1 MKKLIIFLFVAVIA
15 LTAKSQTVTFPA
27 NGMPLYGGVSM
38 IDWIQVDTFPI
49 AQMDSI
55 RYIRINGINYINK
68 NYKSTTWD
76 AVSLRLFA
84 DNTDQTARLVHLL
97 TNRTFIKHYIIRQQ
111 FTGNLRIDGS
121 VTIPADVT
129 LEIDGVIITGNG
141 SITGATSGSMVL
153 AQPDVQVFATTLSP
167 TKIKTSYGY
176 FPSKWFG
183 TVNDGATDNYTM
195 FLKAQAATY
204 SKFQPVF
211 VPWGDH
217 RINSVFTQTVGF
229 VGEPGSKIKY
239 NRASSATTLIMWTMN
254 ADSLLLRGIHIDG
267 SNKVQ
272 EGIRIASGKIDVE
285 INNVEIDS
293 IYQVGAD
300 NSTVEGIYFTNSN
313 DRLAIRWCNIHDI
326 DAPNTGI
333 ARGIRGAG
341 STGGLDMVFEY
352 NTFDKIVSTY
362 VSNTD
367 ADQLCLQDYTNT
379 LNAIIRFNKF
389 KNIGKRGAKMTG
401 NGISFYRNEGFS
413 TLYLS
418 SKRSFSFFS
427 VYGSNISATYNK
439 CTGGVYEN
447 GIDIGA
453 PGSYNY
459 NTVSHNEL
467 YFTETSLGTNDGI
480 RMFGTENWHNE
491 ISFNTIT
498 HARKGI
504 WLDCSSRYTVM
515 IGNQIDSTTD
525 NAYSTQCTSNSY
537 PNVWH
542 FGLKMIGNGAKE
554 STSSIAYYLYR
565 VNGGVVIGN
574 TCDSISALMYG
585 AALDSCLGVDIHG
598 NTNNT
603 GGSSPNR
610 GVLANRPALTN
621 AAACENL
628 EFYATDRDSAYRWS
642 GANGWVNISGINY
655 KAVTNTKLA
664 DMAAKTYKGRTTNS
678 TGVPEDVS
686 IANMRADLGLAD
698 GIYTPTIS
706 DKVNV
711 GTTIVDSVGYSRN
724 GNSVT
729 VWGSMVCN
737 VSNAGTAD
745 CSFQMTLPI
754 TSNFPGNSTYNKYG
768 IGWCMEIV
776 ASGTYNGSVIAV
788 GGTQKVMVVWNSGTG
803 VSVGVN
809 RFHFSYTIY

>member
-15 LTAKSQTVTFPA
+15 LTANSQTVTFPA
-27 NGMPLYGGVSM
+27 DGIPLYGGVSM
-38 IDWIQVDTFPI
+38 SDWIQVDTFPI

-195 FLKAQAATY
+195 FLKAQSATY
-204 SKFQPVF
+204 SKFQPVL

-217 RINSVFTQTVGF
+217 RINSVFTQSVSF
-229 VGEPGSKIKY
+229 VGESGSKIKY
-239 NRASSATTLIMWTMN
+239 NRSSSTTTLIMWTVN
-254 ADSLLLRGIHIDG
+254 ADSLSLRGIHFDG

-272 EGIRIASGKIDVE
+272 EGIRIASGKVDIE
-285 INNVEIDS
+285 ISHVEIDS

-300 NSTVEGIYFTNSN
+300 NSTVEGIYFTNGN
-313 DRLAIRWCNIHDI
+313 DRLAIKNCYIHDI

-341 STGGLDMVFEY
+341 STAGVNMLFEN
-352 NTFDKIVSTY
+352 NTFEKIVSTY
-362 VSNTD
+362 VSSTD
-367 ADQLCLQDYTNT
+367 ADMICLQDYTNE
-379 LNAIIRFNKF
+379 LAAIIRFNHF
-389 KNIGKRGAKMTG
+389 NGIGKRAAKLSANNIT
-401 NGISFYRNEGFS
+401 FYRNDGYS
-413 TLYLS
+413 LLYQS

-427 VYGSNISATYNK
+427 IYGNRVSATFNK

-447 GIDIGA
+447 AVDIGSA
-453 PGSYNY
+453 GSWSY
-459 NTVSHNEL
+459 NTVSYNEL
-467 YFTETSLGTNDGI
+467 YLTETSLGTNDGI
-480 RMFGTENWHNE
+480 RVFGSENWFNN
-491 ISFNTIT
+491 ISFNIIT

-504 WLDCSSRYTVM
+504 WLDCSSRYTTI

-542 FGLKMIGNGAKE
+542 YGLKMIGNSAKE
-554 STSSIAYYLYR
+554 STSSIAIYLYR
-565 VNGGVVIGN
+565 VNGGTVIGN

-585 AALDSCLGVDIHG
+585 VALDSCLGVDIQG

-621 AAACENL
+621 VAAVENL
-628 EFYATDRDSAYRWS
+628 EYYATNVDSIYRWC
-642 GANGWVNISGINY
+642 GVNGWVNISGINY
-655 KAVTNTKLA
+655 KAVTNVKLA

-686 IANMRADLGLAD
+686 IANMLSDLGLAN
-698 GIYTPTIS
+698 GIYTPTIA

-711 GTTIVDSVGYSRN
+711 GTTTIDSVGYLRI
-724 GNSVT
+724 GNSVS
-729 VWGSMVCN
+729 VWGRATCN
-737 VSNAGTAD
+737 TTNSGAAD
-745 CSFQMTLPI
+745 CSFSLTLPI
-754 TSNFPGNSTYNKYG
+754 TSNFPGDATYTKY
-768 IGWCMEIV
+768 
-776 ASGTYNGSVIAV
+776 ASGSCTEIITSGSYNGSVWAI
-788 GGTQKVMVVWNSGTG
+788 GGTSKVGIGWNSTG
-803 VSVGVN
+803 ISVGVN